1 MSYTK
6 QDILSRLSK
15 CHDELKN
22 HPFRTSFEVKY
33 ISDYKYLLYQLTE
46 IWADLIWRCNE
57 HSEFEQQRFRMFG
70 EWIHDFRQYLRT
82 WDKETF
88 PMQYFDYYEQMLQIT
103 HTFIDS
109 GDYSAYYNL
118 NCYFDNKGRHTKST
132 KYEWITEEDCGFE
145 SRILPRYLPVGIT
158 FITDDDMAKEYFS
171 TGWYTSRSQKE
182 ADADLDFWQKN
193 TKPVLEWLNANKR
206 TDENTL
212 YKYMATY
219 PSGCRPKEE
228 E

>member
-22 HPFRTSFEVKY
+22 HPFRTSFEVRY
-33 ISDYKYLLYQLTE
+33 IGDYKYLLYQLTE

-57 HSEFEQQRFRMFG
+57 LTDFEQQRFRMFD

-103 HTFIDS
+103 HNFIDS
-109 GDYSAYYNL
+109 GDHSVYYNL
-118 NCYFDNKGRHTKST
+118 NRYFSNKGSCVKST
-132 KYEWITEEDCGFE
+132 RYEWITAEDCGID
-145 SRILPRYLPVGIT
+145 SIILPRYLPVGIT
-158 FITDDDMAKEYFS
+158 LVTDDKAIQQHFS
-171 TGWYTSRSQKE
+171 SGWYARTWQVE
-182 ADADLDFWQKN
+182 AGIDLDFWQKH
-193 TKPVLEWLNANKR
+193 TKPVLEWLNKQKR
-206 TDENTL
+206 IDETTRL
-212 YKYMATY
+212 KCMVIT
-219 PSGCRPKEE
+219 PSPCRPKEE